1 MKQTQKTILEKARPV
16 FKRTTQ
22 PIISAGARPYETGVQ
37 YTIKMRRVC
46 GMGRAI
52 DGENRRLSNGHR
64 FRLSDEEEAAFS
76 AFLAAYGLT
85 VQDCVRGILLGKLRI
100 DNDGLAAK
108 LRGMSAKGR
117 ISDAGSKRD

>member
-22 PIISAGARPYETGVQ
+22 PIISAGSRPYETGVQ

-52 DGENRRLSNGHR
+52 DQENRRLSNGHR
-64 FRLSDEEEAAFS
+64 FRLSDDEEAAFS

-85 VQDCVRGILLGKLRI
+85 VQECVRGLVLGKLRL
-100 DNDGLAAK
+100 DNDGVAAK
-108 LRGMSAKGR
+108 ILNLHATGGPPSGKGH
-117 ISDAGSKRD
+117 